1 MYYRNDIEQDI
12 WYKGNEV
19 RFPNGTIIK
28 DGNPQSYDGWEW
40 SKEPPQEYLDWEVS
54 VLNRLKDFEI

>member
-12 WYKGNEV
+12 WYKGREV

-40 SKEPPQEYLDWEVS
+40 LEEPPQEYLELVVRQELDS
-54 VLNRLKDFEI
+54 EIQE

>member
-1 MYYRNDIEQDI
+1 M
-12 WYKGNEV
+12 WYKGIEV

-40 SKEPPQEYLDWEVS
+40 LEEPPQEYLDW
-54 VLNRLKDFEI
+54 LNNLELEAGT

>member
-40 SKEPPQEYLDWEVS
+40 FDEAPQEYLLWVS
-54 VLNRLKDFEI
+54 MQEIQK